1 MHINKMNIPNIKI
14 NEKYTNGKN
23 AEDLYS
29 IFGKEYLEQIQRV
42 ISDVTGLAFVTIDYK
57 GQPLT
62 EMTNFSK
69 RCKYIRQTPMHKKI
83 CELSDASGAIR
94 AAVSKK
100 TSIYFCPFKLLEVA
114 IPIIINDKYLG
125 AFIGGQAICSDPPE
139 KILRMQ
145 DQLLLEEIDFS
156 KLDFFDEDADAKK
169 YTYREFESTVKLV
182 ELIISELVKREAI
195 SSYHEKE
202 NKSKIKALEEKLAQ
216 VEEKN
221 LELKKKISSINNT
234 VNLLFLN
241 NMMESISNLALIEE
255 AEITSK
261 YSEHFRK
268 FVMNFIDVESNSA
281 NFIYKTLIEYFKMKE
296 IQYRDRLKYEI
307 SIEDDVRETKMPFKS
322 LITYVIIMSYLGLN
336 FNEDDYEIKVHL
348 KKDSEYFIAIIE
360 DNGLGISEDSFER
373 FKSTHIVSTEIEDIN
388 KYLRQME
395 EDSLNIFSGD
405 LQIKIEENSKNTKIF
420 MKYRLNS

>member
-1 MHINKMNIPNIKI
+1 MYINKTNISNIKI
-14 NEKYTNGKN
+14 NEKYTNGKD

-42 ISDVTGLAFVTIDYK
+42 ISEATGLAFVTIDYK

-100 TSIYFCPFKLLEVA
+100 SSIYFCPFNLLEVA

-145 DQLLLEEIDFS
+145 DQLLLEEIDFNN
-156 KLDFFDEDADAKK
+156 LDFSDEDKDVKK
-169 YTYREFESTVKLV
+169 YTYSEFVSTVKLV
-182 ELIISELVKREAI
+182 ELIISELVKREVI
-195 SSYHEKE
+195 SSYHKNR
-202 NKSKIKALEEKLAQ
+202 NKNKIKALEEKLAQ
-216 VEEKN
+216 AEEKN
-221 LELKKKISSINNT
+221 LELKRKILSVNNT
-234 VNLLFLN
+234 VNSLFLN
-241 NMMESISNLALIEE
+241 DMMESISNLAIIEE

-268 FVMNFIDVESNSA
+268 FVINAIDVDSNSV
-281 NFIYKTLIEYFKMKE
+281 NIIYKTLIEYFKMKE
-296 IQYRDRLKYEI
+296 IQYRDRFKYEI
-307 SIEDDVRETKMPFKS
+307 NIEDDVKEINMPFKA
-322 LITYVIIMSYLGLN
+322 LMTYVIVMSYLGLN
-336 FNEDDYEIKVHL
+336 FNEGDYEIKVHL
-348 KKDSEYFIAIIE
+348 KKNSEYFIAIIE
-360 DNGLGISEDSFER
+360 DNGVGISENSFER
-373 FKSTHIVSTEIEDIN
+373 FKSTHVVSAEVENIN

-395 EDSLNIFSGD
+395 EDILNIFGGD
-405 LQIKIEENSKNTKIF
+405 PQIEIEENNENTKIF
-420 MKYRLNS
+420 IKYRLDS